1 MDNKRDKHATAADI
15 QAAIRQQRLQA
26 MANSALWACVFD
38 VVHKQQG
45 QQVTKRFQTALKE
58 RLSAAFPTHGYG
70 AGPDTGMFVVT
81 YENGS
86 FGASVSIWHNNA
98 SAAETHGFPGYANRF
113 TVKIGDKGRWA
124 GTRWQ
129 DTIDLDYIKRE
140 NPWHCVEH
148 EKAALCSQAL
158 SQGKPKE
165 WADKIKAIDEAK
177 KALLAEAGEYRL
189 QYLLDV

>member
-1 MDNKRDKHATAADI
+1 MGNKRDKHATAADI

-26 MANSALWACVFD
+26 MANSALWACVLD

-58 RLSAAFPTHGYG
+58 RLSAAFPNHGYG

-86 FGASVSIWHNNA
+86 FGARVSIWHNNV
-98 SAAETHGFPGYANRF
+98 SHAETHGLPGYANSF
-113 TVKIGDKGRWA
+113 TVKIGDKGQWA

-129 DTIDLDYIKRE
+129 DTIDLDYIKE
-140 NPWHCVEH
+140 NNRWHGAED
-148 EKAALCSQAL
+148 EKALKCQQAL
-158 SQGKPKE
+158 QRGKPQE

-177 KALLAEAGEYRL
+177 KALLADAQAFGIS
-189 QYLLDV
+189 YLLDV